1 MGPAEDRLIK
11 TLRAGFGDDIVLC
24 FDAQNGPPPPGF
36 PKTVAMTP
44 ALLKEMGLIF
54 PEDWAWR
61 CGDFCHYAAARAY
74 PDYDHYWLFEPDVAF
89 NQVTVSEFLAATDAS
104 DADFLASA
112 SGPANKNWPHAAS
125 VLTMFPKAHQC
136 FFPITRLSARAI
148 AALLPQRIAL
158 AQHWQA
164 QGLHKTLYA
173 NDEAFVATAIAATAG
188 LRFEAFRALAPGFF
202 TNNPPLFSWRRSV
215 MDVDMPHL
223 PPGILHP
230 VMDKATF
237 EARILGPRSR
247 SWIRQDADYL
257 TGVLNRH
264 YAPADAQRIFN
275 AIRWQK

>member
-1 MGPAEDRLIK
+1 MNPSTDLCNKAVAGLDPGMARQVALVRTHQMGPAEDRLIK

-24 FDAQNGPPPPGF
+24 FDAQNGPPPRGF

-104 DADFLASA
+104 DADFLA
-112 SGPANKNWPHAAS
+112 
-125 VLTMFPKAHQC
+125 
-136 FFPITRLSARAI
+136 
-148 AALLPQRIAL
+148 
-158 AQHWQA
+158 
-164 QGLHKTLYA
+164 
-173 NDEAFVATAIAATAG
+173 AFVATAIAATAG